1 MLGDQ
6 RQASSG
12 GAPVRAVS
20 SAVMVAMERV
30 YHKGQ
35 RGLTAAPTDFRRM
48 WKDPANPLRR
58 ITMSIE
64 PSTVDRESA
73 GLE

>member
-1 MLGDQ
+1 VMV
-6 RQASSG
+6 AMV
-12 GAPVRAVS
+12 A
-20 SAVMVAMERV
+20 MVAMERV

-35 RGLTAAPTDFRRM
+35 RGLTAASTDFRRM

-64 PSTVDRESA
+64 PSTADRGSA